1 VSRRARA
8 RRAGGARRP
17 GQGRIVPRRAARR
30 TFDRLRRAGVRL
42 VFTNGCFDLLHVGH
56 VTLLEKARALGDALV
71 VGVNEDRSVRRL
83 KGPGR
88 PIVPLAER
96 MELLA
101 GLRPVDYVV
110 PFAEDTP
117 ARVIAEVRPAV
128 LVKGGDYRL
137 GEIVGRDEVE
147 EGGGRVVRVP
157 LRKGR
162 STSDL
167 IARARLAVAAAATRA
182 GTGGGRRRA
191 AGRRPLSGQRR

>member
-1 VSRRARA
+1 VSRGA
-8 RRAGGARRP
+8 RRAGARRASAARDP
-17 GQGRIVPRRAARR
+17 GQGRIVPRRTAGR
-30 TFDRLRRAGVRL
+30 TFGRLRRRGVRL

-96 MELLA
+96 MEMLA

-117 ARVIAEVRPAV
+117 AKVIAEVRPAV

-137 GEIVGRDEVE
+137 GEIVGRGTVE

-167 IARARLAVAAAATRA
+167 IARARRAVIAAGGA
-182 GTGGGRRRA
+182 GRVRGGRRRA
-191 AGRRPLSGQRR
+191 AGRRR